1 MARHPKPTAFD
12 SSDLAPVH
20 EPAPL
25 PPADHDPDIEITDS
39 DPVETE
45 SQPTQPLD
53 SDPVETESQPTQ
65 PLVADTRDAR
75 CAANYNHVPGCGC
88 TGALRGP
95 MPARIING

>member
-45 SQPTQPLD
+45 SQPTQPL
-53 SDPVETESQPTQ
+53 
-65 PLVADTRDAR
+65 VADTRDAR